1 MTPPEGPPQ
10 TRRTLADISED
21 ELLDLIFPTLPGHEH
36 VLIAAGDDT
45 ARLAVPSAAVLATTD
60 AMVLGRDW
68 RDEWSSGED
77 VGRKCVAQ
85 NVADIAAMGGV
96 ATGMLVTLVAAAE
109 TPVEWVQSFTAGVT
123 EAAREI
129 GVAVLGGDLSSAP
142 AGTRVVSITALGEL
156 DGVPPVRRS
165 GARPGDVVAVAG
177 TLGRAA
183 AGLLLLERGDQAVS
197 PDLVECQRRPRAPY
211 EQGPIAA
218 RAGATSMLDLSDGLV
233 RDLGRVARASGVRID
248 LDGERLAPHA
258 DALAGAVG
266 DDAWR
271 CVLTGGEE
279 HSLAATFPDTTSV
292 PEGWQIVGSVSSGSG
307 VTLDGQPQRGGGWD
321 HFAG

>member
-1 MTPPEGPPQ
+1 MTPPEHPAPPQ
-10 TRRTLADISED
+10 GTLADISED
-21 ELLDLIFPTLPGHEH
+21 ELLDLIFPTLPSHDR

-45 ARLAVPSAAVLATTD
+45 ASLAVPSGAVLATTD

-96 ATGMLVTLVAAAE
+96 ATGLLVTLVAAAD
-109 TPVEWVQSFTAGVT
+109 TPIDWVRSFTAGLT
-123 EAAREI
+123 DAAREI

-142 AGTRVVSITALGEL
+142 AGTRVVSITAMGEMRAT
-156 DGVPPVRRS
+156 PPVRRS
-165 GARPGDVVAVAG
+165 GARPGDVVAVTG
-177 TLGRAA
+177 SLGRAA
-183 AGLLLLERGDQAVS
+183 AGLLLLEQGDEAAG
-197 PDLVECQRRPRAPY
+197 PELVECQRRPRAPY

-218 RAGATSMLDLSDGLV
+218 RAGATAMLDLSDGLV

-248 LDGERLAPHA
+248 LDSSSLAPHA
-258 DALAGAVG
+258 DALVAAVG
-266 DDAWR
+266 DEAWR
-271 CVLTGGEE
+271 CVLAGGEE
-279 HSLAATFPDTTSV
+279 HSLAATFPDRGRV
-292 PEGWQIVGSVSSGSG
+292 PDGWQVVGAVTSGSG
-307 VTLDGQPQRGGGWD
+307 VAVDGEVQRGGGWD